1 MKVLLSRKMNL
12 SFYRCLSVVDTGNR
26 CGHVVLFLRNVGCPR
41 GSGPWALGVVGH
53 PHGAGPWAL
62 GV

>member
-1 MKVLLSRKMNL
+1 MNL

-41 GSGPWALGVVGH
+41 GAGPWALGVVGH